1 MHVVFSVD
9 QTINQNKLRKTAQIC
24 EAHCCRFFRSFFYSY
39 LDHPKKYYVYHFL
52 SFDIHIHHFKDI
64 KKLKLCVKEHIIW

>member
-24 EAHCCRFFRSFFYSY
+24 EAHCCRFFPFFFLFIPGSSEEI
-39 LDHPKKYYVYHFL
+39 LRL
-52 SFDIHIHHFKDI
+52 SF
-64 KKLKLCVKEHIIW
+64 LIIRHSYTPF